1 MIRMDATAA
10 KFAVAMLALFLA
22 GLYVAARCL
31 YSSGDYG
38 SVDSIVALFGVWSW
52 PDLLAALLAALVLGP
67 MAAYGMGLTLVYTD
81 QEKWIKDLAWQKQ
94 RERDKLFRI
103 VMLVEERFDLTAAE
117 TSALIN
123 EADRWDETFWGP

>member
-10 KFAVAMLALFLA
+10 KFAVAMLALFLG
-22 GLYVAARCL
+22 GLYVAARWL

-38 SVDSIVALFGVWSW
+38 SVDSTVALFGVCSW
-52 PDLLAALLAALVLGP
+52 PDLLAAFLAALVLGP
-67 MAAYGMGLTLVYTD
+67 MAAYGMGLTLVHAD

-103 VMLVEERFDLTAAE
+103 VILVAERFGLTAAE
-117 TSALIN
+117 ATS
-123 EADRWDETFWGP
+123 